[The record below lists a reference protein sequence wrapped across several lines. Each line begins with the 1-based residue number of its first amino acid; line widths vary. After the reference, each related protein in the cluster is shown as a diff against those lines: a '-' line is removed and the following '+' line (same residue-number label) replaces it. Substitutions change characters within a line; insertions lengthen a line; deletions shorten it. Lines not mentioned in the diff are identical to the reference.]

1 MEGANTQSTE
11 QAKGAQV
18 PGVLQLDRVCYRPW
32 NSHFSFG
39 TKQTRCKQQL
49 LPRQCWHP
57 RLHAEPSYIKAAF
70 Y

>member
-39 TKQTRCKQQL
+39 TKQT
-49 LPRQCWHP
+49 
-57 RLHAEPSYIKAAF
+57 
-70 Y
+70 